1 MSTAFNPSVGSPSNL
16 SHYENFVVHNH
27 SALPA
32 VQISAATIAGV
43 HSTRITYQGRVI
55 CLTQQLAQI
64 YACTDRNI
72 TDNYQRNSDH
82 FEEGKHFIKLE
93 GRALQEFRDLY
104 PANSGVQISPMARS
118 LFLWTER
125 GAARHAKMLTTD
137 RAWDMFE
144 QMEEAYFRQPSAPTI
159 DSHEGALLALQ
170 QLTAQQLALIQE
182 NKRSAVELALAAPK
196 VEFFNKVVDRTTL
209 MTATQIAQ
217 KLGMSA
223 IKLNKHLTELDVYS
237 SNVKRARVFKQ
248 WVIDKGYGELK
259 QTELGFSQ
267 PLFTTAGEAWIVE
280 RLTSEGVA

>member
-1 MSTAFNPSVGSPSNL
+1 MSTTSNPSASTPD
-16 SHYENFVVHNH
+16 HYKNSVVNNH

-32 VQISAATIAGV
+32 VQISDATIAGV
-43 HSTRITYQGRVI
+43 HSTRITYHGRVI

-72 TDNYQRNSDH
+72 TDNYQRNTDH

-93 GRALQEFRDLY
+93 GCALQEFRDLC

-144 QMEEAYFRQPSAPTI
+144 QMEEAYFRQAGQSAP
-159 DSHEGALLALQ
+159 ALPNFADPVAAARAWADVKECEQ
-170 QLTAQQLALIQE
+170 KAVAQ
-182 NKRSAVELALAAPK
+182 LALAAPK
-196 VEFFNKVVDRTTL
+196 VEFFDKVVERSTL
-209 MTATQIAQ
+209 MNASQIGQ

-223 IKLNKHLTELDVYS
+223 IKLNKRLDELGVYS
-237 SNVKRARVFKQ
+237 LNVKRARVFKQ